1 MKPVAFNKKLVFQIF
16 WAIISLVLIVDI
28 GMRVKNLQDYE
39 KTLDQEEKIALDE
52 KGKGAGFLFP
62 SELTIAKTKYNNQ
75 PIELRAKVSTAPIV
89 CQKKE
94 CASND
99 SCCGCPDTRDL
110 IASDFRASLS
120 SSGPVDLLK
129 LRDVNNQPICQRKTN
144 SCNYD
149 CQGWENGS
157 IYDMSGTF
165 VFEQGPAGWNR
176 PKDLYVK
183 VSDKS
188 LIRFL
193 GMQESF
199 GQIFEKIGSIFSG
212 FKGDSGTY
220 VLP

>member
-1 MKPVAFNKKLVFQIF
+1 MKPAAFNKKLVFQIF
-16 WAIISLVLIVDI
+16 WAVISLVLIVDI
-28 GMRVKNLQDYE
+28 GIRVKNLQDYE
-39 KTLDQEEKIALDE
+39 KTLDQEEKIALDA
-52 KGKGAGFLFP
+52 KGKGAGFLFV
-62 SELTIAKTKYNNQ
+62 SELSAARTKYNNQ

-94 CASND
+94 CEGD

-110 IASDFRASLS
+110 IASDFRATIS

-129 LRDVNNQPICQRKTN
+129 LYGADNQPICIRKTN

-165 VFEQGPAGWNR
+165 VYEPGPQGWNR
-176 PKDLYVK
+176 PQALYVK
-183 VSDKS
+183 VSNKS

-199 GQIFEKIGSIFSG
+199 GRIFEKIGSIFDG